1 MMASGRVQVNG
12 FEETSLEMAFEG
24 ASIPPARRS
33 TLARAPIEAM
43 TGVNF
48 PGFSLPG

>member
-1 MMASGRVQVNG
+1 VNG
-12 FEETSLEMAFEG
+12 FEKASLEAAFEG
-24 ASIPPARRS
+24 AIIPAARRS

-48 PGFSLPG
+48 PDFSLPG

>member
-1 MMASGRVQVNG
+1 MMASGQVQVSG
-12 FEETSLEMAFEG
+12 FEKASLKASFEG
-24 ASIPPARRS
+24 ASITAGRRS

-48 PGFSLPG
+48 PGFSVPV